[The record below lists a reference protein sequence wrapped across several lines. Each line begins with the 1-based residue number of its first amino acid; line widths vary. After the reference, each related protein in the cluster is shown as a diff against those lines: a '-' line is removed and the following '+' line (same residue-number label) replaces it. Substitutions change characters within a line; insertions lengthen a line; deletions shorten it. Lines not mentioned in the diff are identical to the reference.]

1 MPIYLIYSAIET
13 EMIEI
18 CNSLNIDEISFP
30 LTHFKWMK
38 GKIITQKETS
48 FKVLLFRRRL
58 RSRN

>member
-48 FKVLLFRRRL
+48 FKV
-58 RSRN
+58 